1 MRRLERDFDIRLRLL
16 GIDAWDRPEHLT
28 EYSDILVYAEK
39 NVDRRSTQILVLMTG
54 KDDATALP
62 PDQWMDVGAA
72 HYLGNCVIVGHDSQL
87 LHELGH
93 LFGAIDYPPG
103 DPRYDLETIYSY
115 QYADRTEIDRRG
127 QRRPDQPA
135 QVPAILVTGRKGDEP
150 GTSPDQVEEPRVSV
164 QPETAVLSEGRAV
177 PAARNTGKIMEIRVL
192 FMARPPRKPSEIF
205 SPVKCKEGRNK
216 SHCRGAKESP
226 SGYFFRNSVTV
237 PANNSGDW
245 NIRP

>member
-1 MRRLERDFDIRLRLL
+1 MTAGSLTVKRAAQILAAVLVIFALSFSVADYVLRGHAYFAKRAANFVVRNTWQAVFPPSGPVELFARVLADQDYRKSRPDWKNHLTDLLDRINARLERDFDIRLRLL

-72 HYLGNCVIVGHDSQL
+72 HYLGNCVIVGHDAQL

-93 LFGAIDYPPG
+93 LFGTIDYPPG

-115 QYADRTEIDRRG
+115 QYADRTEIIDA
-127 QRRPDQPA
+127 DN
-135 QVPAILVTGRKGDEP
+135 
-150 GTSPDQVEEPRVSV
+150 
-164 QPETAVLSEGRAV
+164 
-177 PAARNTGKIMEIRVL
+177 AARINRFKYRR
-192 FMARPPRKPSEIF
+192 F
-205 SPVKCKEGRNK
+205 
-216 SHCRGAKESP
+216 
-226 SGYFFRNSVTV
+226 
-237 PANNSGDW
+237 W
-245 NIRP
+245 